1 MPVYSVLRWVTHV
14 VPDCSQRNL
23 NSLPLFTGTISF
35 GPVYSIPDFIL
46 PILSDGRE
54 SSDMHIYG
62 WHLEFQPLEALS
74 SFVKYHSKKNSCW
87 FKGSSDAWGVYTP
100 MCIHFVGF
108 LGTHERFQRTQ
119 TKECR
124 QSQTKLVT
132 NCLKCLLVLLST
144 AAYLE
149 TTLGL

>member
-1 MPVYSVLRWVTHV
+1 
-14 VPDCSQRNL
+14 
-23 NSLPLFTGTISF
+23 
-35 GPVYSIPDFIL
+35 
-46 PILSDGRE
+46 
-54 SSDMHIYG
+54 MHIYG

-74 SFVKYHSKKNSCW
+74 SFVKYHSKKKFLLVQREQRCVGGLYAHVYSFCW
-87 FKGSSDAWGVYTP
+87 
-100 MCIHFVGF
+100 F

-149 TTLGL
+149 TTLGLLLSKGRPIDVRKCNAMHYFLDSASNKKWIKLIFTSSKKVISFLGI